1 MSLSPWIRMC
11 LLAPAIALAGNAHA
25 QGWQPDTAFNAA
37 GNPLASVP
45 GAQTLVGRAVLAQPD
60 GALLVAGNTA
70 DGKNDFG
77 ADFLLLRYLP
87 DGSLDTGFGGGGA
100 SRVSLGEKRDIAY
113 ALLQQPDGKL
123 VAVGGS
129 EGGGAQGSVA
139 VVRYLPDGSLDPAF
153 DGDGVAVTTL
163 NIGNVSAL
171 AGALQ
176 ADGKI
181 LAAGHDNAHGFVL
194 VRYNSDGSP
203 DAGFGAGGVVVIKPG
218 PRAWAN
224 ALLVQADGRVVLA
237 GHSGDG
243 AVIALLRLLPDGAL
257 DPSFGDGG
265 IVSTEAGV
273 QRSTASAVTQLADGS
288 LLVAGTTRLDD
299 SSPQQMI
306 ALRYLP
312 DGSLDEAF
320 GTGGAVLV
328 PSSEPAAAT
337 AVLPQADGK
346 VVLAGYQRT
355 ANDRRDPVLVTLSAE
370 GAVIG
375 RQLLPAQGS
384 ATIAAAVVQVDG
396 KLVLAGAAADCDG
409 ILLQRLQP

>member
-1 MSLSPWIRMC
+1 M
-11 LLAPAIALAGNAHA
+11 ALAGNAFA
-25 QGWQPDTAFNAA
+25 ANWQPDPAFNTT
-37 GNPLASVP
+37 GSVLGTVP
-45 GAQTLVGRAVLAQPD
+45 GVAKLTARALLAQSD

-70 DGKNDFG
+70 DGSNDLG

-87 DGSLDTGFGGGGA
+87 DGSLDSSFGQGGA
-100 SRVSLGEKRDIAY
+100 SRVSLGEKRDIAH

-123 VAVGGS
+123 VAIGGT
-129 EGGGAQGSVA
+129 EGAGAQGSVA
-139 VVRYLPDGSLDPAF
+139 VLRYLPDGSLDPAF

-181 LAAGHDNAHGFVL
+181 IAAGHDNAHGFVA
-194 VRYNSDGSP
+194 VRYNADGSL
-203 DAGFGAGGVVVIKPG
+203 DAGFGAGGVVVVKPG

-224 ALLVQADGRVVLA
+224 AVLVQADGRIVLA
-237 GHSGDG
+237 GHDRDG
-243 AVIALLRLLPDGAL
+243 AVIAVLRLLPDGAL
-257 DPSFGDGG
+257 DPSFGNGG

-273 QRSTASAVTQLADGS
+273 QRSSASAVAQLADGS

-299 SSPQQMI
+299 NSPQQMI
-306 ALRYLP
+306 VLRYLP

-320 GTGGAVLV
+320 GIGGAALV
-328 PSSEPAAAT
+328 PSAEAAAAT
-337 AVLPQADGK
+337 AVLPQADGT

-384 ATIAAAVVQVDG
+384 ATIAAAVQADG